1 MKTQGHHTAT
11 QFNITLEI
19 EMNLLFAQLL
29 NDDEQLIELVD
40 AEYRGFRSDSSEVTY

>member
-1 MKTQGHHTAT
+1 MKTREHDTAT

-40 AEYRGFRSDSSEVTY
+40 AEYRGLRSDSSEVTH